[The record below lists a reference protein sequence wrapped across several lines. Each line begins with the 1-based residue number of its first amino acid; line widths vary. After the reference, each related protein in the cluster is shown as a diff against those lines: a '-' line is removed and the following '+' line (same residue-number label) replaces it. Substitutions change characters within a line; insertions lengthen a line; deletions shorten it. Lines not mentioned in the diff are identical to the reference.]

1 MKSLPKSRR
10 FLVLIVQLFER
21 NANSPKLEIQFEFRI
36 VRWDHFLFSNP
47 MLMLSWFQATSRFW
61 NKKRP
66 NQTVII
72 IICVDSIDCLFQN
85 TRSCIQSF
93 IRFVSLI
100 LSNWRVSSV
109 FWKIS
114 LHSDA
119 VYLLVS
125 FWMALANVPLYQ
137 CACYCCYR
145 CSYIQREDRRE
156 KKTLSTH
163 AASIEAIRSQ
173 ICCHFLRQGYSSHS
187 ISFSFDQWTVW
198 NTSSYRF
205 QFSIALK
212 IGYMCLWPVWN
223 VLSFNRTNALVKIAI
238 LCILFSFVLNRIT
251 HSQKQTKIC
260 DILFRSSSRVCI
272 CVICWHNTR
281 VTSSHRLS

>member
-145 CSYIQREDRRE
+145 CSYIQREDRR
-156 KKTLSTH
+156 KKKHSAHMQHL
-163 AASIEAIRSQ
+163 
-173 ICCHFLRQGYSSHS
+173 LRQFARKFAAIFFAKVIRAIPYHFRL
-187 ISFSFDQWTVW
+187 I
-198 NTSSYRF
+198 NERF
-205 QFSIALK
+205 ETPRVIVFNFRLHLK
-212 IGYMCLWPVWN
+212 L
-223 VLSFNRTNALVKIAI
+223 A
-238 LCILFSFVLNRIT
+238 
-251 HSQKQTKIC
+251 
-260 DILFRSSSRVCI
+260 I
-272 CVICWHNTR
+272 CVYGQFEMF
-281 VTSSHRLS
+281 